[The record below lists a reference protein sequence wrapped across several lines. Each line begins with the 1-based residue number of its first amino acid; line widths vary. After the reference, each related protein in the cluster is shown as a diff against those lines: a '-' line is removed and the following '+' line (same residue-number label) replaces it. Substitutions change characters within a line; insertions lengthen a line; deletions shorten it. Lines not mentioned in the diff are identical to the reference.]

1 MWSPARVVTSVKA
14 RSRSR
19 SRIASTGY
27 TCARLAHLVIIITGS
42 ARQTLRQTGAARAPR
57 SLPAHPFA
65 STCNGPRA
73 ALLRRYG
80 PTRLGVGARIPPAP
94 RRRVVHEEERFD
106 CTGAEAPPGPQATE
120 PLQVHVLRHADRE
133 GVIAV
138 RSEP

>member
-1 MWSPARVVTSVKA
+1 MLARRSVY
-14 RSRSR
+14 
-19 SRIASTGY
+19 TGY
-27 TCARLAHLVIIITGS
+27 TCAQLENPVLKHTVS
-42 ARQTLRQTGAARAPR
+42 AQQAWRQTGDARAPP

-106 CTGAEAPPGPQATE
+106 CTGAESPPGPQATE
-120 PLQVHVLRHADRE
+120 PLQVHALRHADRE